1 MMARRPDAVDDS
13 AASDAGAQRLDK
25 WLWFA
30 RVAKTRT
37 LASGLVA
44 DGKVR
49 VNRQKV
55 SKPAHGVR
63 VGDVVTVSVARG
75 VRVLK
80 IEATG
85 TRRGPATEA
94 RTLYEEIVALPQ
106 GRSAVSAG
114 GAAGAAGE
122 AAAGGGDAAE
132 VSAGGG
138 GRPTKRERRQ
148 IDRLKPRFDE

>member
-1 MMARRPDAVDDS
+1 MARRPDGSEDGP
-13 AASDAGAQRLDK
+13 ASDAGAQRLDK
-25 WLWFA
+25 WLWYA
-30 RVAKTRT
+30 RVAKSRK
-37 LASGLVA
+37 LASGLVV

-80 IEATG
+80 IESTG

-94 RTLYEEIVALPQ
+94 RTLYEEIVPLPQ
-106 GRSAVSAG
+106 GRAG
-114 GAAGAAGE
+114 GTKAQAARAVDQGALLDVQRGASARGE
-122 AAAGGGDAAE
+122 
-132 VSAGGG
+132 
-138 GRPTKRERRQ
+138 RPTKRERRQ

>member
-1 MMARRPDAVDDS
+1 MARRPDGS
-13 AASDAGAQRLDK
+13 GGSPESDAGAQRLDK

-37 LASGLVA
+37 LASGLVS

-49 VNRQKV
+49 VNRQKI

-80 IEATG
+80 IEGTG
-85 TRRGPATEA
+85 SRRGPASEA
-94 RTLYEEIVALPQ
+94 RLLYEEIVPLPGGQ
-106 GRSAVSAG
+106 ASGGPAHGADPSAVDY
-114 GAAGAAGE
+114 AAGQGAVV
-122 AAAGGGDAAE
+122 D
-132 VSAGGG
+132 GG
-138 GRPTKRERRQ
+138 GRPTKRERRA
-148 IDRLKPRFDE
+148 IERFRSQLDES

>member
-1 MMARRPDAVDDS
+1 MARRPDGPGDGP
-13 AASDAGAQRLDK
+13 ASEADAQRLDK
-25 WLWFA
+25 WLWYA

-37 LASGLVA
+37 LASGLVS

-49 VNRQKV
+49 VNRQKI

-75 VRVLK
+75 VRVLR

-94 RTLYEEIVALPQ
+94 RTLYDEIVPLPE
-106 GRSAVSAG
+106 GRQRH
-114 GAAGAAGE
+114 GATAAE
-122 AAAGGGDAAE
+122 AAPPSGPGVEDGA
-132 VSAGGG
+132 VIGGG
-138 GRPTKRERRQ
+138 GRPTKRERRA
-148 IDRLKPRFDE
+148 INRLKPRYDED